1 MPKTKKSKKTQ
12 KSKSPSKIVAPHLNG
27 MSDEEAPFWK
37 GDTAEKVLAHRLKDR
52 EKQKKT
58 RKGGRRSAAESTPDH
73 KTLRRLER
81 SLPKRKTLEARQ
93 RIEQRIAQLKK
104 ELGL

>member
-1 MPKTKKSKKTQ
+1 MPKTKKSKKT
-12 KSKSPSKIVAPHLNG
+12 KSPRKIVSPHFNG
-27 MSDEEAPFWK
+27 MSDDEAPFWK
-37 GDTAEKVLAHRLKDR
+37 GDTAEKVLAHRLQERAKQ
-52 EKQKKT
+52 EKEKA
-58 RKGGRRSAAESTPDH
+58 RRGGRRSAESTPDH